1 MTELPATKPT
11 SHGGIIVP
19 FDMFRLS
26 QLAAIFAELL
36 VSKARNILDA
46 KLVAVRHE
54 ASRVLLLRVEGHVV
68 GDEPAEFWR
77 TNADLGLIASQ
88 ALPHRVLLYWAQPG
102 PAGKRREGFLVAQRG
117 QVIGSDEA
125 SEETGGARPETGW
138 PVQRLCEQMRL
149 SVADLAA
156 AFPGSPR
163 VEISLVDASSYNDE
177 QLLMTLIGRDAM
189 GPDGDGEGPPAA
201 PGRPGPA
208 AAAGAQ
214 PRPGAATPPSR
225 ANVEEDAKRRANEA
239 AAEAAAQRQRAEAV
253 QSGLAYVLDELGII
267 ALPAAGLAEPDLLRP
282 LVVATLAGDLPGGL
296 PRELADRL
304 QGKRCDVG
312 IVVEFL
318 SEVFLDNTPLSKP
331 AMLERAST
339 REIAGLSLRALE
351 VLAPRVGYG
360 TLLSNGSRHV
370 FISRKPDQAL
380 PDEVVTR
387 LFGGQS

>member
-46 KLVAVRHE
+46 KLLAVRHE
-54 ASRVLLLRVEGHVV
+54 ASRVLLLRVEGHVT
-68 GDEPAEFWR
+68 GDDPAEFWR

-156 AFPGSPR
+156 GFPGSPR

-189 GPDGDGEGPPAA
+189 GPEGDADAPPAA
-201 PGRPGPA
+201 PARAGATAAPA
-208 AAAGAQ
+208 AAQ
-214 PRPGAATPPSR
+214 RPSATPPPR

-253 QSGLAYVLDELGII
+253 QSGLAYVLDELGIV

-282 LVVATLAGDLPGGL
+282 LVIASLSGDLPAGL

-331 AMLERAST
+331 ALSERAST
-339 REIAGLSLRALE
+339 REIGGLSLRVLE

-370 FISRKPDQAL
+370 FISRKPEQAL
-380 PDEVVTR
+380 PAEVITR